1 MNEKINVII
10 FILALALLFVFAV
23 VLPPDTEASVYENR
37 SMADLPALTKD
48 SFFSGSFFSELEV
61 YLSDATAYR
70 TSILQLSAGLEDG
83 YGIRMPG
90 GAIPVDLSGGDLG
103 IGLIPEVDDE
113 DLYLS
118 MPDPAESRGPETDA
132 GTAAAAPGMAPLP
145 SETTVL
151 PSPGPDGGGIVQAP
165 GPDSEPAMTPVDA
178 GESGPGLLPEDRP
191 EQAPAS
197 PDSSA
202 PPSQS
207 PASPATPSPA
217 PPAQAPKKRVDPDG
231 SFSIDLD
238 YSENVILYERYRENT
253 RAARRYAEILNS
265 YMGRVPEG
273 VRVFSMLAPIRVE
286 FMSGYAATNDSQYDT
301 IGKIYDILDENII
314 RTSTYEMLAAH
325 SDEYIYFRTDHH
337 WTALGA
343 YYAYLS
349 FAEAAG
355 FAPVEIRNYIEHS
368 IPGFLGS
375 FAKGTQNRNVRE
387 HPDTL
392 YYYELDS
399 VVSFSRRLFVIPDD
413 LSKLSYRVFMGG
425 DYAKLDYT
433 SSNKN
438 GRTLVV
444 VKDSYANAL
453 IPWLSPHY
461 ERVIVI
467 DPRQYSG
474 SVTKLLGEFE
484 QVDLLFMNYVAAT
497 AMSDFIEMIHNV
509 R

>member
-1 MNEKINVII
+1 MNEKVNVAI

-23 VLPPDTEASVYENR
+23 ALPPDPEASVYENR
-37 SMADLPALTKD
+37 SMAGLPVLTKD
-48 SFFSGSFFSELEV
+48 SFFSGSYFSELEV

-113 DLYLS
+113 ELYLS
-118 MPDPAESRGPETDA
+118 LPDPADSRVPETET
-132 GTAAAAPGMAPLP
+132 GTAAVITPLP
-145 SETTVL
+145 SGTVIS
-151 PSPGPDGGGIVQAP
+151 PSPDPDSGGSIQAP
-165 GPDSEPAMTPVDA
+165 GTDSDPATRPSTSDEPD
-178 GESGPGLLPEDRP
+178 PGQPPEDRP
-191 EQAPAS
+191 GQAPAS
-197 PDSSA
+197 PASSA
-202 PPSQS
+202 SPSHS

-217 PPAQAPKKRVDPDG
+217 PPVQVPRKRVDPEG
-231 SFSIDLD
+231 PFSIDLN
-238 YSENVILYERYRENT
+238 YSENVIMYERYRENT

-265 YMGRVPEG
+265 YMGKIPEG

-286 FMSGYAATNDSQYDT
+286 FMSGYAATNDSQLDT
-301 IGKIYDILDENII
+301 IGKIYDILDGNII
-314 RTSTYEMLAAH
+314 RTPTYDMLAAH

-349 FAEAAG
+349 FTEAAG
-355 FAPVEIRNYIEHS
+355 FAPVEINNYIEHS

-399 VVSFSRRLFVIPDD
+399 VVSFSRKLFVIPED

-438 GRTLVV
+438 GRTLVII
-444 VKDSYANAL
+444 KDSYANAL

-474 SVTKLLGEFE
+474 SVTKLLGELE
-484 QVDLLFMNYVAAT
+484 QADLLFMNYVAAT
-497 AMSDFIEMIHNV
+497 AMSDFIEMIYSV